1 MTVPCAFDQMLCHQA
16 LFLVGFPVLRTNKG
30 NFVTSGLTLILS
42 KAEVL
47 YSLQHY
53 DHCLSQLLVGCALQ
67 QQHLPS
73 CQAAKFKLELRYRRV
88 ISDGSVCNAPQGVD
102 FLQTYIFNGFHEL
115 VKRFAKKRE

>member
-1 MTVPCAFDQMLCHQA
+1 M
-16 LFLVGFPVLRTNKG
+16 
-30 NFVTSGLTLILS
+30 TSGLTLILS

-67 QQHLPS
+67 QQHRPS

-88 ISDGSVCNAPQGVD
+88 ISDAVCAMLRKED
-102 FLQTYIFNGFHEL
+102 HFLQTYIFNGFYEL